1 MTIKNIKK
9 VCSEL
14 RSVCTAS
21 DPRLSSVCVEVVLN
35 IKTGELTTSQHSDS
49 NSYTPLD
56 DDEIY
61 VATYRMAKTMKEI
74 REDVDFALYL
84 YETDRR

>member
-1 MTIKNIKK
+1 MAIKNIKK

-14 RSVCTAS
+14 RNVCTAS
-21 DPRLSSVCVEVVLN
+21 DPRLSSVFVQVVLN
-35 IKTGELTTSQHSDS
+35 IETGELTTHQHSDF

-56 DDEIY
+56 DGEIP
-61 VATYRMAKTMKEI
+61 VATYGTAKTMKEI

-84 YETDRR
+84 YENDR